1 MGTVNRPKHYQG
13 SKFDVIDVIEEFKL
27 GFNLGNSIKY
37 VCRAGKKDD
46 IIQDLEK
53 AKWYIEREITRLKGL
68 KGIEKHIID
77 ATQQLEVQLDG

>member
-1 MGTVNRPKHYQG
+1 MEAVNRPKHYQG
-13 SKFDVIDVIEEFKL
+13 NKFDVIDVIEEFNL
-27 GFNLGNSIKY
+27 GFSLANSVKY
-37 VCRAGKKDD
+37 ILRAGKKDD

>member
-46 IIQDLEK
+46 IIQDLE
-53 AKWYIEREITRLKGL
+53 
-68 KGIEKHIID
+68 
-77 ATQQLEVQLDG
+77 